1 MNYTSYLIRRLLYM
15 VVTVVAISAAIF
27 LVIQLPPGDA
37 VDAIVAEREAQGDV
51 ITEEDESDLRHL
63 YGLDRPMVVQYAD
76 WAIRFL
82 TGNMGRSIRGLP
94 VSGLITERL
103 GATVMLSLVSILFTY
118 LVTIPIGI
126 YSATHQYSISD
137 YALTTFGFMGL
148 ATGTNFLLA
157 LILLYLFYRF
167 FGLSIGGFYSPGMEE
182 QPWSPAKVLDLIGH
196 LWIPVVV
203 IGTAATAGT
212 IRVMRAT
219 VLDELGKQYVITA
232 QAKGLAWRPLLMKY
246 PVRLAL
252 NPIVSTVGGILPELI
267 AGQTIVAIV
276 LNLPTLGPLLFTALR
291 SQDINLAASVL
302 MMQSVLAVI
311 GVLVSDVL
319 LVVVDPRIR
328 FEKGG

>member
-1 MNYTSYLIRRLLYM
+1 MNYTSYLVRRLLYM

-27 LVIQLPPGDA
+27 VVIQLPPGDA

-51 ITEEDESDLRHL
+51 ITEEDEHELRSL

-76 WAIRFL
+76 WVVRFL

-118 LVTIPIGI
+118 LVAIPIGI
-126 YSATHQYSISD
+126 YSATHQYSFSD
-137 YALTTFGFMGL
+137 YALTTFGFLGL
-148 ATGTNFLLA
+148 ATPNFLLA

-182 QPWSPAKVLDLIGH
+182 QPWSLAKLLDLIGH

-232 QAKGLAWRPLLMKY
+232 QAKGLAWRRLLMKY

-252 NPIVSTVGGILPELI
+252 NPIVSTVGGILPALI

-311 GVLVSDVL
+311 GVLISDIL
-319 LVVVDPRIR
+319 LVMVDPRIR

>member
-1 MNYTSYLIRRLLYM
+1 MNYTSYLVRRLLYM
-15 VVTVVAISAAIF
+15 LVTVVAISAAIF
-27 LVIQLPPGDA
+27 VVIQLPPGDA
-37 VDAIVAEREAQGDV
+37 VDAIVAEREVQGDV
-51 ITEEDESDLRHL
+51 ITEEDERELRSL
-63 YGLDRPMVVQYAD
+63 YGLDRPMVVQYGD
-76 WAIRFL
+76 WVVRFL

-148 ATGTNFLLA
+148 ATPNFLLA

>member
-1 MNYTSYLIRRLLYM
+1 MNYTSYLVHRLLYM
-15 VVTVVAISAAIF
+15 VVIVVAISAAIF
-27 LVIQLPPGDA
+27 VVIQLPPGDA

-51 ITEEDESDLRHL
+51 IREEDERELRSL

-76 WAIRFL
+76 WVVRFL

-118 LVTIPIGI
+118 LVAIPIGI
-126 YSATHQYSISD
+126 T
-137 YALTTFGFMGL
+137 LGFMGL
-148 ATGTNFLLA
+148 ATPNFLLA

-182 QPWSPAKVLDLIGH
+182 QPWSLAKLLDLVGH

-232 QAKGLAWRPLLMKY
+232 QAKGLAWRRLLMKY

-311 GVLVSDVL
+311 GVLISDVL

-328 FEKGG
+328 FERGG

>member
-1 MNYTSYLIRRLLYM
+1 MNYTSYLVRRLLYM
-15 VVTVVAISAAIF
+15 LVTVVAISVAIF
-27 LVIQLPPGDA
+27 VVIQLPPGDA

-51 ITEEDESDLRHL
+51 VTEEDERELRNL

-76 WAIRFL
+76 WVVRFL
-82 TGNMGRSIRGLP
+82 TGNMGRSIRGVP

-118 LVTIPIGI
+118 LVAIPIGI

-148 ATGTNFLLA
+148 ATPNFLLA

-182 QPWSPAKVLDLIGH
+182 QPWSVAKLLDLIGH
-196 LWIPVVV
+196 LWIPVIV

-291 SQDINLAASVL
+291 AQDINLAASVL

>member
-1 MNYTSYLIRRLLYM
+1 MNYTSYLVRRLLYM
-15 VVTVVAISAAIF
+15 LVTVVAISVAIF
-27 LVIQLPPGDA
+27 VVIQLPPGDA

-51 ITEEDESDLRHL
+51 VTEEDERELRNL

-76 WAIRFL
+76 WVVRFL
-82 TGNMGRSIRGLP
+82 TGNMGRSIRGVP

-118 LVTIPIGI
+118 LVAIPIGI

-148 ATGTNFLLA
+148 ATPNFLLA

-182 QPWSPAKVLDLIGH
+182 QPWSVAKLLDLIGH
-196 LWIPVVV
+196 LWIPVIV

-276 LNLPTLGPLLFTALR
+276 LGLPTLGPLLFNALE

-302 MMQSVLAVI
+302 MIQSVLAVI
-311 GVLVSDVL
+311 GVLASDVM
-319 LVVVDPRIR
+319 LVAVDPRIR
-328 FEKGG
+328 FERSA

>member
-1 MNYTSYLIRRLLYM
+1 MNYTSYLVRRLLYM

-27 LVIQLPPGDA
+27 VVIQLPPGDA

-51 ITEEDESDLRHL
+51 VTEEDERELRSL
-63 YGLDRPMVVQYAD
+63 YGLDRPMVVQYGD
-76 WAIRFL
+76 WVVRFL

-94 VSGLITERL
+94 VNDLISERL
-103 GATVMLSLVSILFTY
+103 GGTIMLSLISIMFTY
-118 LVTIPIGI
+118 LVAIPIGI
-126 YSATHQYSISD
+126 YSATHQYSFSD

-148 ATGTNFLLA
+148 ATPNFLLA

-182 QPWSPAKVLDLIGH
+182 QPWSLAKLLDLVGH
-196 LWIPVVV
+196 LWIPVIV

-311 GVLVSDVL
+311 GVLISDVL
-319 LVVVDPRIR
+319 LVVVDPRIK
-328 FEKGG
+328 FERSG

>member
-1 MNYTSYLIRRLLYM
+1 
-15 VVTVVAISAAIF
+15 
-27 LVIQLPPGDA
+27 
-37 VDAIVAEREAQGDV
+37 
-51 ITEEDESDLRHL
+51 
-63 YGLDRPMVVQYAD
+63 
-76 WAIRFL
+76 
-82 TGNMGRSIRGLP
+82 MGRSIRGLP

-148 ATGTNFLLA
+148 ATPNFLLA

>member
-1 MNYTSYLIRRLLYM
+1 ML
-15 VVTVVAISAAIF
+15 VTVVAISAAIF
-27 LVIQLPPGDA
+27 VVIQLPPGDA

-51 ITEEDESDLRHL
+51 ITEEDERELRSL
-63 YGLDRPMVVQYAD
+63 YGLDRPMVVQYGD
-76 WAIRFL
+76 WVVRFL

-118 LVTIPIGI
+118 LVAIPIGI
-126 YSATHQYSISD
+126 YSATHQYSLSD

-148 ATGTNFLLA
+148 ATPNFLLA
-157 LILLYLFYRF
+157 LIMLFVFYRL
-167 FGLSIGGFYSPGMEE
+167 FGLSIGGFFSPGMEGE
-182 QPWSPAKVLDLIGH
+182 PWSLAKLIDLVSH

>member
-1 MNYTSYLIRRLLYM
+1 MNYTSYLIRRLFYM

-37 VDAIVAEREAQGDV
+37 VDAIVAERESQGDV

-118 LVTIPIGI
+118 LVAIPIGI
-126 YSATHQYSISD
+126 YSATHQYSLSD

-148 ATGTNFLLA
+148 ATPNFLLA
-157 LILLYLFYRF
+157 LIMLFVFYRL
-167 FGLSIGGFYSPGMEE
+167 FGLSIGGFFSPGMEG
-182 QPWSPAKVLDLIGH
+182 QPWSLAKLIDLVSH
-196 LWIPVVV
+196 LWIPVIV

-232 QAKGLAWRPLLMKY
+232 QAKGLAWRRLLMKY

-276 LNLPTLGPLLFTALR
+276 LNLPTLGPLLFNALR

-311 GVLVSDVL
+311 GVLISDVL

-328 FEKGG
+328 FEKGT

>member
-1 MNYTSYLIRRLLYM
+1 MNYTSYLVRRLLYM

-27 LVIQLPPGDA
+27 VVIQLPPGDA

-51 ITEEDESDLRHL
+51 VTDEDERELRSL
-63 YGLDRPMVVQYAD
+63 YGLDRPMVVQYGD
-76 WAIRFL
+76 WVIRFL

-118 LVTIPIGI
+118 LVAIPIGI
-126 YSATHQYSISD
+126 YSATHQYSFSD

-148 ATGTNFLLA
+148 ATPNFLLA

-182 QPWSPAKVLDLIGH
+182 QPWSPAKLLDLIGH

>member
-1 MNYTSYLIRRLLYM
+1 ML
-15 VVTVVAISAAIF
+15 VTVVAISAAIF
-27 LVIQLPPGDA
+27 VVIQLPPGDA

-51 ITEEDESDLRHL
+51 ITEEDERELRSL
-63 YGLDRPMVVQYAD
+63 YGLDRPMVVQYGD
-76 WAIRFL
+76 WVVRFL

-148 ATGTNFLLA
+148 ATPNFLLA

-252 NPIVSTVGGILPELI
+252 NPIVSTVGGILPKLI

>member
-1 MNYTSYLIRRLLYM
+1 MS
-15 VVTVVAISAAIF
+15 AICAS
-27 LVIQLPPGDA
+27 
-37 VDAIVAEREAQGDV
+37 
-51 ITEEDESDLRHL
+51 L
-63 YGLDRPMVVQYAD
+63 YGLDRPMVVQYGD

-118 LVTIPIGI
+118 LVAIPIGI

-148 ATGTNFLLA
+148 ATPNFLLA

>member
-1 MNYTSYLIRRLLYM
+1 ML
-15 VVTVVAISAAIF
+15 VTVVAISAAIF
-27 LVIQLPPGDA
+27 VVIQLPPGDA

-51 ITEEDESDLRHL
+51 ITEEDESELRSL
-63 YGLDRPMVVQYAD
+63 YGLDRPMVVQYGD
-76 WAIRFL
+76 WVVRFL

-148 ATGTNFLLA
+148 ATPNFLLA
-157 LILLYLFYRF
+157 LILLYLFYGF

-252 NPIVSTVGGILPELI
+252 NPIVSTVGGILPKLI

>member
-37 VDAIVAEREAQGDV
+37 VHAIVAERESQGDV

-76 WAIRFL
+76 WVIRFL

-118 LVTIPIGI
+118 LVAIPIGI
-126 YSATHQYSISD
+126 YSATHQYSLSD
-137 YALTTFGFMGL
+137 YALTTFGFMGQ
-148 ATGTNFLLA
+148 ATPNFLLA
-157 LILLYLFYRF
+157 LILLFLFYRL

>member
-1 MNYTSYLIRRLLYM
+1 M
-15 VVTVVAISAAIF
+15 
-27 LVIQLPPGDA
+27 
-37 VDAIVAEREAQGDV
+37 
-51 ITEEDESDLRHL
+51 
-63 YGLDRPMVVQYAD
+63 
-76 WAIRFL
+76 
-82 TGNMGRSIRGLP
+82 
-94 VSGLITERL
+94 
-103 GATVMLSLVSILFTY
+103 
-118 LVTIPIGI
+118 
-126 YSATHQYSISD
+126 
-137 YALTTFGFMGL
+137 
-148 ATGTNFLLA
+148 
-157 LILLYLFYRF
+157 
-167 FGLSIGGFYSPGMEE
+167 
-182 QPWSPAKVLDLIGH
+182 
-196 LWIPVVV
+196 
-203 IGTAATAGT
+203 
-212 IRVMRAT
+212 
-219 VLDELGKQYVITA
+219 ITA

>member
-1 MNYTSYLIRRLLYM
+1 M
-15 VVTVVAISAAIF
+15 
-27 LVIQLPPGDA
+27 
-37 VDAIVAEREAQGDV
+37 
-51 ITEEDESDLRHL
+51 
-63 YGLDRPMVVQYAD
+63 
-76 WAIRFL
+76 
-82 TGNMGRSIRGLP
+82 
-94 VSGLITERL
+94 
-103 GATVMLSLVSILFTY
+103 
-118 LVTIPIGI
+118 
-126 YSATHQYSISD
+126 
-137 YALTTFGFMGL
+137 
-148 ATGTNFLLA
+148 
-157 LILLYLFYRF
+157 
-167 FGLSIGGFYSPGMEE
+167 
-182 QPWSPAKVLDLIGH
+182 
-196 LWIPVVV
+196 VV

-232 QAKGLAWRPLLMKY
+232 QAKAWQPLLMKY